1 MKYGRFGG
9 QYVPPELKGKLQEI
23 KKELKEAKKDK
34 KFLEE
39 YQYI

>member
-23 KKELKEAKKDK
+23 KKEFKDACRT
-34 KFLEE
+34 
-39 YQYI
+39 